1 MVSST
6 FSQVVYEP
14 LHRDVYNFLAR
25 LSQKGIIEFHDE
37 IRPLS
42 RKYIAEKLMWVHQKR
57 HTKLTSLEFDELKFF
72 LKDYYHENPA
82 FYSPRVW
89 NCTEP
94 ILSKQDFSQDDQMK
108 KDERVGKHLDY
119 LGYDPAG
126 RWRFFS
132 YGSDLFK
139 FNASLILGYEI
150 GSIDNEK
157 TTHLW
162 NGIYTYG
169 YISDFLG
176 VSFDFRD
183 NTENGTTIDKDK
195 RFSPVTGVNER
206 SNYTIV
212 NYPAD
217 KIEYSEAKG
226 MIATDWD
233 WGTIAVGKDFLEWGY
248 GDNGLMVI
256 SQKPPSY
263 PFIRLDV
270 YPVDWLSF
278 NYFHGWLAS
287 DVIDS
292 TDIYYSEI
300 GGPRFSFREKF
311 IASHTLTLR
320 PFKGLD
326 VSLGESIV
334 YSDKLEILYLI
345 PVTFFRLAD
354 HYLSRQHN
362 SAGNNAQFFA
372 SVSSRGHL
380 KNTHLYSTLFIDEI
394 TLNGLFDSQ
403 SQRNQIG
410 FTLGASVTDL
420 PINNLTAKLEYSKIY
435 PYAYDH
441 FISTTTYE
449 SASYTLGHWMG
460 NNADQV
466 YASLKYR
473 FLRGLEAKVWA
484 RYIRQGEKGDP
495 DGQYEQPQPP
505 FLFGLITNHTYL
517 GASVKFEFIHE
528 LFVRARYQLTKTS
541 TQQEDLSFID
551 KNIHEFHFA
560 VYYGL

>member
-1 MVSST
+1 LFNNSFFNINKTLLIILLLLVVSST
-6 FSQVVYEP
+6 FSQIVYEP

-25 LSQKGIIEFHDE
+25 LSQKGVIEFHDE
-37 IRPLS
+37 MRPLA
-42 RKYIAEKLMWVHQKR
+42 RKYIAEKLLEAEDNLDQ
-57 HTKLTSLEFDELKFF
+57 LTILEKEELEFF
-72 LKDYYHENPA
+72 
-82 FYSPRVW
+82 
-89 NCTEP
+89 
-94 ILSKQDFSQDDQMK
+94 K
-108 KDERVGKHLDY
+108 KDFHHELWLRNDSEAYEEHIGLFSN
-119 LGYDPAG
+119 DPAG

-132 YGSDLFK
+132 YGSDAFK
-139 FNASLILGYEI
+139 VNLSIILGAEF
-150 GSIDNEK
+150 GSLDK
-157 TTHLW
+157 VKRTHFW
-162 NGIYTYG
+162 NGFYTYA
-169 YISDFLG
+169 YISDALG

-183 NTENGTTIDKDK
+183 NTESGTTIDKDK

-206 SNYTIV
+206 SNHTIV
-212 NYPAD
+212 NYPTD

-226 MIATDWD
+226 IIATDWE

-248 GDNGLMVI
+248 GDNGLLVI

-287 DVIDS
+287 DVFDS
-292 TDIYYSEI
+292 TDIYYTDT
-300 GGPRFSFREKF
+300 GGPRFSFRDKF

-354 HYLSRQHN
+354 HYLSRQIN
-362 SAGNNAQFFA
+362 AAGNNAQFFA

-380 KNTHLYSTLFIDEI
+380 KNTHLYGTLFIDEI
-394 TLNGLFDSQ
+394 TLNGLFDSH

-420 PINNLTAKLEYSKIY
+420 PINNLTVKLEYSKIY

-441 FISTTTYE
+441 FIQTTTYE
-449 SASYTLGHWMG
+449 SASYVLGHWMG

-473 FLRGLEAKVWA
+473 FLRGLEAKVWT
-484 RYIRQGEKGDP
+484 RYIRQGEKGDSE
-495 DGQYEQPQPP
+495 GQYEQPQPP
-505 FLFGLITNHTYL
+505 FLFGLRTNHTYF
-517 GASVKFEFIHE
+517 GAMVKFEFIHE

-541 TQQEDLSFID
+541 TQQKDLSFID
-551 KNIHEFHFA
+551 KSIHEFHFA
-560 VYYGL
+560 IYYGL